1 MGILLWPVA
10 LLAFLAWS
18 LAALIAF
25 GLSDWLAGL
34 LGAALAGILTAD
46 LGPWAAWLLASLGKI
61 VQAVVVVGWAVVGLF
76 ILAAP
81 VLLRRRRRAEAMAG
95 AAGDGWVGQPHVQP
109 RPQHGPAYGGY
120 RPAPAGGHGHDW
132 RRDREDDD
140 DDDDDRRKRRWRDK
154 DAWRRR
160 FEPAMGDFR
169 DLRGIAYEMAG
180 RYRGKRWKKKRDD
193 DDD

>member
-18 LAALIAF
+18 LAAWIAF

-34 LGAALAGILTAD
+34 LGTSLAGLLTAD

-61 VQAVVVVGWAVVGLF
+61 VQAVIMVVWAVVGLF
-76 ILAAP
+76 LLASP
-81 VLLRRRRRAEAMAG
+81 VLLRRRRRAEAMAAQQG
-95 AAGDGWVGQPHVQP
+95 GDWVGQPQVQP
-109 RPQHGPAYGGY
+109 IPQRGPAYGGY
-120 RPAPAGGHGHDW
+120 RPAPAGGHGFGW
-132 RRDREDDD
+132 RRDHDHDD
-140 DDDDDRRKRRWRDK
+140 DDDDDRGKRRWRDRE
-154 DAWRRR
+154 AWRRR

-169 DLRGIAYEMAG
+169 DLRGIASDMAG
-180 RYRGKRWKKKRDD
+180 RYRGKKWRRKRDD